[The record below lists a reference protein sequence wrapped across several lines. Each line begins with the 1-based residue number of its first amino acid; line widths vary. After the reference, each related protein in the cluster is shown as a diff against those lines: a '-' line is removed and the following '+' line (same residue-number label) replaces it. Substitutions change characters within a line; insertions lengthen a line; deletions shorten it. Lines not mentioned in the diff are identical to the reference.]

1 MPNGD
6 QRSEGRSNVFLTASL
21 DTGAAQVAVR
31 IRNIASRGMLIEA
44 SSLPA
49 VGTRVTL
56 VRGQLSAVGELAW
69 AGSGQ
74 GGINLQDSIDVGLWV
89 QRIGHVG
96 QQRVDRVVAA
106 IRSASDIP
114 VEGQAARELASLLEI
129 SAALDRLCE
138 SLSATPNMSIELGEG
153 LVKLDAIAQALRRL
167 ATGKDF

>member
-56 VRGQLSAVGELAW
+56 VRGQLSAVG
-69 AGSGQ
+69 
-74 GGINLQDSIDVGLWV
+74 
-89 QRIGHVG
+89 
-96 QQRVDRVVAA
+96 
-106 IRSASDIP
+106 
-114 VEGQAARELASLLEI
+114 
-129 SAALDRLCE
+129 
-138 SLSATPNMSIELGEG
+138 
-153 LVKLDAIAQALRRL
+153 
-167 ATGKDF
+167 